1 MRGADEGATE
11 AYSCTPQ
18 GDPEEATKQMGPY
31 RRRAAAEE
39 PLHLPRHA
47 PTVDVEGLAGDVA
60 RFVGRQKRRG
70 VADVVGGL
78 FAFHG
83 ADVGDASVA
92 ALAWGAA
99 GA

>member
-31 RRRAAAEE
+31 RRRATARKT
-39 PLHLPRHA
+39 LHLPSDA
-47 PTVDVEGLAGDVA
+47 SSVDIQRLAGDVA
-60 RFVGRQKRRG
+60 RFVGRQEGRG

-83 ADVGDASVA
+83 DDVGDAFVED
-92 ALAWGAA
+92 LAWGHA
-99 GA
+99 G